1 MKFLILGIGVS
12 FGIGMIVILPSIR
25 QLSGK
30 ISVSTKLIE
39 INLDKLRL
47 FVNIL
52 FNNYVYMFTQK
63 SCFMFSSTLIL
74 VLMPMY
80 YLNKKISR
88 REKFAFSCIVVFLLM
103 PVVSPFL
110 NKVWHAFTTPNCFN
124 YRYSFTLIFTL
135 IIMAF
140 REYQNKNGT
149 EQKDFAV
156 SFGVFALLTIIEI
169 ILLKN
174 GYLESD
180 GYTVS
185 ISSIV
190 LSCIIYLIML
200 ILTYIIYFKPPKK
213 TALMR
218 TFYNT
223 YN

>member
-1 MKFLILGIGVS
+1 M
-12 FGIGMIVILPSIR
+12 
-25 QLSGK
+25 
-30 ISVSTKLIE
+30 E
-39 INLDKLRL
+39 I
-47 FVNIL
+47 
-52 FNNYVYMFTQK
+52 
-63 SCFMFSSTLIL
+63 
-74 VLMPMY
+74 
-80 YLNKKISR
+80 
-88 REKFAFSCIVVFLLM
+88 
-103 PVVSPFL
+103 
-110 NKVWHAFTTPNCFN
+110 
-124 YRYSFTLIFTL
+124 
-135 IIMAF
+135 